1 MVIIPAHSEEHAC
14 RSSVCLPVNCD
25 SAAVSV
31 HRVSQ
36 KKRPNP
42 GSSALVHDAD
52 VEVPWLGILILGHVR
67 DQIHMAPEWV
77 PVRADNGSWVNKFGC
92 VTGQYP

>member
-1 MVIIPAHSEEHAC
+1 MHFSHTVIIPAHREDHAC

-36 KKRPNP
+36 KRPNP
-42 GSSALVHDAD
+42 GSSALVHDDD
-52 VEVPWLGILILGHVR
+52 VEVPWLGILILGHVKR
-67 DQIHMAPEWV
+67 SNSH
-77 PVRADNGSWVNKFGC
+77 GSRVSSC
-92 VTGQYP
+92 QS